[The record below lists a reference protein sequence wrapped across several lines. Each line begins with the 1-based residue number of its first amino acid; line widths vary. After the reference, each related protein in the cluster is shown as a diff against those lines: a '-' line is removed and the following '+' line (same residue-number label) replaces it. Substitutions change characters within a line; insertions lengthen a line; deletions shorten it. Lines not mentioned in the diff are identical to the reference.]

1 MSIERLY
8 ARIVEDTHIWNSPI
22 HGTEHWIR
30 VRDNA
35 LYLAKHN
42 NGDPKVVEY
51 FAILHDSQR
60 WNEHIDPEHGPRAA
74 DYAKTQRS
82 LIDLSD
88 EQFTLLQRACAGHT
102 HAKPETTRS
111 PDPTLACCWDADR
124 LDIGRVGIKQ
134 RRSRR
139 GLIQI
144 SQRLGERRSH
154 KMSFVSYERIGTLK
168 PISRKST

>member
-22 HGTEHWIR
+22 HGTEHWMR

-51 FAILHDSQR
+51 FAILHDCQR
-60 WNEHIDPEHGPRAA
+60 WNEDLDPEHGPRAA

-88 EQFTLLQRACAGHT
+88 EQFALLQRACAGHT
-102 HAKPETTRS
+102 HAKPETTRN
-111 PDPTLACCWDADR
+111 PTLPSPAAGMPIASILDAWASNRAPVISSPNMQKAWSRIYDER
-124 LDIGRVGIKQ
+124 EPTPYDGPRGR
-134 RRSRR
+134 
-139 GLIQI
+139 QI
-144 SQRLGERRSH
+144 YQ
-154 KMSFVSYERIGTLK
+154 
-168 PISRKST
+168 

>member
-8 ARIVEDTHIWNSPI
+8 ARIVEDTHIWSSPI
-22 HGTEHWIR
+22 HGTEHWMR

-60 WNEHIDPEHGPRAA
+60 WNEDVDPQHGPRAA
-74 DYAKTQRS
+74 DYAGTQRS

-88 EQFTLLQRACAGHT
+88 EQFATLQRACAGHT
-102 HAKPETTRS
+102 HAKPETTRN

-124 LDIGRVGIKQ
+124 LDIGRVGIKPSA
-134 RRSRR
+134 RY
-139 GLIQI
+139 LFT
-144 SQRLGERRSH
+144 EH
-154 KMSFVSYERIGTLK
+154 A
-168 PISRKST
+168 KSLVAPL